1 MWYIQWETEGK
12 QFAQA
17 GSNTA
22 VLVRNRKGRH
32 LSIKVNVNTPDMF
45 AGPKR

>member
-22 VLVRNRKGRH
+22 VLESNREGRH
-32 LSIKVNVNTPDMF
+32 PSVKVHVNTPDRS
-45 AGPKR
+45 AGPER